1 MKVDNAVIPKRGYKP
16 SVANN
21 FASRPSWDM
30 SSHPGVGEII
40 NWNRNFK
47 NLSIKNLFR
56 LTKLIIIDGISTKNA
71 KFVDNFRTNKYYK
84 ITC

>member
-1 MKVDNAVIPKRGYKP
+1 
-16 SVANN
+16 
-21 FASRPSWDM
+21 
-30 SSHPGVGEII
+30 
-40 NWNRNFK
+40 
-47 NLSIKNLFR
+47 